1 MAVAGDLVGGWEN
14 HVSLHRCN
22 DPEGCKGETSH
33 GNFFLTLTGLKP
45 GVYFYKFIVDGTWT
59 VDPSAPKVRSRMCNC
74 HSDPGSDSST
84 LSRCPKV
91 IDSAG
96 NYNNV
101 LNVPS
106 LPLSITSKE
115 RLQVVRWQAGC
126 MALELKMRG
135 S

>member
-1 MAVAGDLVGGWEN
+1 MEQERQGRNVLTWRGFGAQSVAVAGDIVGGWEN
-14 HVSLHRCN
+14 HVSLLKCN
-22 DPEGCKGETSH
+22 DPEGCRGETAH
-33 GNFFLTLTGLKP
+33 GHFFLTLTGLKP

-59 VDPSAPKVRSRMCNC
+59 VDPSAPKV
-74 HSDPGSDSST
+74 
-84 LSRCPKV
+84 

-101 LNVPS
+101 LNVAS

-115 RLQVVRWQAGC
+115 RLQLVRWQAGC

-135 S
+135 G